1 MTGVIVEHAVEQ
13 GQPGGALAL
22 GGDCGVDVQTHGVG
36 IFTELFHHLLAHHLP
51 QVRGIQGDF
60 SPVIAG
66 LDRHLGGFVI
76 LGLGDLA
83 GFQHATQYHV
93 AASEGALRGADR
105 VQHGGCLG
113 ETRDDGDLV
122 QGQILDLLA
131 EVDLGGRADPECPVA
146 EGDLVEIEGEDLVFG
161 EVLLDA
167 PGKEHFLD
175 LAYKSL
181 LVAQEE
187 VAGHLLGNGTG
198 ALTRLAGDGPD
209 GGGTDDADGV
219 NARVLIE
226 AGIFGG
232 EYGIDHGL
240 GNFVQ
245 PQGDA
250 TNFAKLGDQFPVPAV
265 DLHGGSQFDIAQG
278 ADVRQ
283 LGLDVEVDADE
294 AGNAQHSTQ
303 HHDNKQA
310 NEPFQHGRT
319 TNRLKISQRA
329 QSIAFLPSRIRG
341 FPVRKQATSRR
352 GGRVALQGT
361 ITKGAAIKAERRGAS
376 TFDTNFMTLIDR
388 ALY

>member
-1 MTGVIVEHAVEQ
+1 
-13 GQPGGALAL
+13 
-22 GGDCGVDVQTHGVG
+22 
-36 IFTELFHHLLAHHLP
+36 
-51 QVRGIQGDF
+51 
-60 SPVIAG
+60 
-66 LDRHLGGFVI
+66 
-76 LGLGDLA
+76 
-83 GFQHATQYHV
+83 V
-93 AASEGALRGADR
+93 AARAPDHQARQPDAGAG
-105 VQHGGCLG
+105 
-113 ETRDDGDLV
+113 DDGDLV

-278 ADVRQ
+278 ADVVYHAAGGTGVGVLQAAAEANKLGIPVIGVCDSNSDPEGIDYLIPGNDDSSGAIRLYARGVADAILEGKSQGINEVVQQ
-283 LGLDVEVDADE
+283 LAGDDEFVEVQ
-294 AGNAQHSTQ
+294 NA
-303 HHDNKQA
+303 A
-310 NEPFQHGRT
+310 
-319 TNRLKISQRA
+319 
-329 QSIAFLPSRIRG
+329 
-341 FPVRKQATSRR
+341 
-352 GGRVALQGT
+352 
-361 ITKGAAIKAERRGAS
+361 
-376 TFDTNFMTLIDR
+376 
-388 ALY
+388 